1 MLCVFGS
8 GGRGWEIMRIKDKIQ
23 QWSDSLKPLSGTDR
37 LEYIIELGRKLLPLD
52 DRFKIDSFKI
62 HGCASNLWLVPRFE
76 KDTLMLSADAD
87 AFITKGTAYMVLDI
101 LNGQR
106 YGSIKKIKREDFA
119 PMGMAELL
127 SVQRQNGLGLLI
139 TTIKKYADSR

>member
-1 MLCVFGS
+1 MHCGS
-8 GGRGWEIMRIKDKIQ
+8 GFGGNARRAMKIKDKIQ
-23 QWSDSLKPLSGTDR
+23 QWANNLKPLSGTDR

-139 TTIKKYADSR
+139 TTIKRYADTR

>member
-23 QWSDSLKPLSGTDR
+23 QWADSLKPLSGTDR

-52 DRFKIDSFKI
+52 EKFKIDSFKI
-62 HGCASNLWLVPRFE
+62 HGCASNLWLVPKFE
-76 KDTLMLSADAD
+76 KDTLLLSADAE

-106 YGSIKKIKREDFA
+106 YASIKKIKREDFS

>member
-23 QWSDSLKPLSGTDR
+23 QWADNLKPLSGTDR
-37 LEYIIELGRKLLPLD
+37 VEYIIELGRKLLPLD

-62 HGCASNLWLVPRFE
+62 HGCASNLWLVPQFE
-76 KDTLMLSADAD
+76 KDTLVLSADAD

-106 YGSIKKIKREDFA
+106 YSSIKKIKREDFA

>member
-1 MLCVFGS
+1 
-8 GGRGWEIMRIKDKIQ
+8 MRIKDKIEH
-23 QWSDSLKPLSGTDR
+23 WADNLKLLSGTDR
-37 LEYIIELGRKLLPLD
+37 LEYLIELGRKLTPLD
-52 DRFKIDSFKI
+52 EKFKIDSFKI

-76 KDTLMLSADAD
+76 KDIMVLSADAE

-106 YGSIKKIKREDFA
+106 YSSIKKIKREDFA
-119 PMGMAELL
+119 PLGMAELL

>member
-23 QWSDSLKPLSGTDR
+23 QWSDNLKPLSGTDR

-52 DRFKIDSFKI
+52 DKLKIDSFKI

-76 KDTLMLSADAD
+76 KDTLVISADAD

-119 PMGMAELL
+119 PLGMAELL

>member
-1 MLCVFGS
+1 
-8 GGRGWEIMRIKDKIQ
+8 MRIKDKIQ
-23 QWSDSLKPLSGTDR
+23 QWADNLKPLSGMDR

-52 DRFKIDSFKI
+52 EKFKIDSFKI

-76 KDTLMLSADAD
+76 KDTLMFSADAD

-119 PMGMAELL
+119 PLGMAELL

>member
-23 QWSDSLKPLSGTDR
+23 QWSDNLKLLSGMDR

-76 KDTLMLSADAD
+76 KDTLLLSADAD

-119 PMGMAELL
+119 PLGMAELL

>member
-1 MLCVFGS
+1 
-8 GGRGWEIMRIKDKIQ
+8 MRIKDKIK
-23 QWSDSLKPLSGTDR
+23 QWSDNLRPLSGMDR

-101 LNGQR
+101 LEGQS

-119 PMGMAELL
+119 PLGMAELL

>member
-1 MLCVFGS
+1 MPCVFGS

-23 QWSDSLKPLSGTDR
+23 QWSDNLKPLSGTDR
-37 LEYIIELGRKLLPLD
+37 LEYIIELGRKLTPLD
-52 DRFKIDSFKI
+52 DKMKIDSFKI

-76 KDTLMLSADAD
+76 KDTLILAADAD

-119 PMGMAELL
+119 PLGMAELL

>member
-23 QWSDSLKPLSGTDR
+23 LWSDNLKLLSGMDR

-52 DRFKIDSFKI
+52 DKFKIDSFKI

-119 PMGMAELL
+119 PLGMAELL

>member
-1 MLCVFGS
+1 MHCGS
-8 GGRGWEIMRIKDKIQ
+8 GFGGNARRAMKIKDKIQ
-23 QWSDSLKPLSGTDR
+23 QWANNLKPLSGTDR
-37 LEYIIELGRKLLPLD
+37 LEYIIELGRKLTPLD
-52 DRFKIDSFKI
+52 DRLKIDSFKI

-76 KDTLMLSADAD
+76 KDTLLLSADAE

-119 PMGMAELL
+119 PLGMAELL

>member
-23 QWSDSLKPLSGTDR
+23 QWSDNLKPLSGTDR

-52 DRFKIDSFKI
+52 DNLKIDSFKI

-76 KDTLMLSADAD
+76 KDTLLLSADAD

-101 LNGQR
+101 LNGQS

-119 PMGMAELL
+119 PMGMVELL

>member
-8 GGRGWEIMRIKDKIQ
+8 GGRGWESMRIKDKIQ
-23 QWSDSLKPLSGTDR
+23 QWSDNLKPLSGTDR

-52 DRFKIDSFKI
+52 NNLKIDSFKI

-76 KDTLMLSADAD
+76 KDIMVLSADAD

>member
-1 MLCVFGS
+1 MK
-8 GGRGWEIMRIKDKIQ
+8 IKDKIQ
-23 QWSDSLKPLSGTDR
+23 EWADRLGPLSGMDR
-37 LEYIIELGRKLLPLD
+37 LEYIIELGRKLQPIDSKL
-52 DRFKIDSFKI
+52 KMDSFKI
-62 HGCASNLWLVPRFE
+62 HGCASNLWLVPTFE
-76 KDTLMLSADAD
+76 ENVMLLAADAD
-87 AFITKGTAYMVLDI
+87 AFITRGTAYMVLDI

-119 PMGMAELL
+119 PLGMAELL

>member
-8 GGRGWEIMRIKDKIQ
+8 GGRGWEIMKIKDKIQ
-23 QWSDSLKPLSGTDR
+23 QWADSLKPLSGMDR

-76 KDTLMLSADAD
+76 KDTLVLSADAE

-119 PMGMAELL
+119 PLGMAELL

>member
-8 GGRGWEIMRIKDKIQ
+8 GGRGWESMRIKDKIQ
-23 QWSDSLKPLSGTDR
+23 QWSDNLKPLSGTDR
-37 LEYIIELGRKLLPLD
+37 LEYIIELGRKLTPLD
-52 DRFKIDSFKI
+52 DRLKIDSFKI

-76 KDTLMLSADAD
+76 KDTLILSADAD

-119 PMGMAELL
+119 PLGMAELL

-139 TTIKKYADSR
+139 TIIKKYADSR

>member
-1 MLCVFGS
+1 MNA
-8 GGRGWEIMRIKDKIQ
+8 RIRKKITHWANNLQ
-23 QWSDSLKPLSGTDR
+23 SLSGTDR

-62 HGCASNLWLVPRFE
+62 HGCASNLWLVPQFE
-76 KDTLMLSADAD
+76 KDTLVLSADAE
-87 AFITKGTAYMVLDI
+87 AFITKGTAYIVLDI

-119 PMGMAELL
+119 PLGMAELL

>member
-1 MLCVFGS
+1 MPCVFGS

-23 QWSDSLKPLSGTDR
+23 QWADNLKPLSGMDR

-119 PMGMAELL
+119 PLGMAELL

-139 TTIKKYADSR
+139 TTIKRYAETR

>member
-1 MLCVFGS
+1 MPCVFGS
-8 GGRGWEIMRIKDKIQ
+8 GGRGWEIMKIKDKIQ
-23 QWSDSLKPLSGTDR
+23 QWADNLRSLSGTDR
-37 LEYIIELGRKLLPLD
+37 LEYIIELGRKLTPLND
-52 DRFKIDSFKI
+52 KMKIDSFKI
-62 HGCASNLWLVPRFE
+62 HGCASNLWLVPQFE
-76 KDTLMLSADAD
+76 KDTLLLTADAE

-101 LNGQR
+101 LNGQS

-119 PMGMAELL
+119 PLGMAELL